1 MIAFAVVIQLIYM
14 LSLPKRN
21 DYSDL
26 TSIFFV
32 MGILEIIVA
41 AILICSVYLYLKRI
55 YLLNRKYGKAVLV
68 EALVFIISN
77 IIAGSFNFWI
87 TNNGSVLITLL
98 NLDDTTPSYSFN
110 TILISYVTLT
120 ELLPSLTF
128 VYTLSIFNEVM
139 HGE

>member
-1 MIAFAVVIQLIYM
+1 MIAFTVVIQLIYL

-32 MGILEIIVA
+32 MGIFEIIVA
-41 AILICSVYLYLKRI
+41 AILICSVYLYLRRI
-55 YLLNRKYGKAVLV
+55 YLLNRKYGKAVLG
-68 EALVFIISN
+68 EAFVFIISN

-87 TNNGSVLITLL
+87 TNNGYVLITLL

-110 TILISYVTLT
+110 TTLIAYVILT
-120 ELLPSLTF
+120 ELVPSLTF
-128 VYTLSIFNEVM
+128 VYTMSIFNEVI

>member
-14 LSLPKRN
+14 LSLPKRG

-55 YLLNRKYGKAVLV
+55 YFLNRKYGKAVLV

>member
-14 LSLPKRN
+14 LSLPKRD

-68 EALVFIISN
+68 EAFVFIISN

-87 TNNGSVLITLL
+87 TNNGSVLITLI

-110 TILISYVTLT
+110 SILISYVTVT

-128 VYTLSIFNEVM
+128 VYTMSIFNEVM